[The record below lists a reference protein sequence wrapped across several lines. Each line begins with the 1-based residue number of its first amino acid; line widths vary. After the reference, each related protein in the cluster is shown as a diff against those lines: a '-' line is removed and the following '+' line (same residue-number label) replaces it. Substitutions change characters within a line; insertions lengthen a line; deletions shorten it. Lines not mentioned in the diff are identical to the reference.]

1 MSILQIVGSVCFG
14 FVIGWVLRFIL
25 AHAKEITV
33 SSLTTVVSAV
43 GGGAVTA
50 FFDREGD
57 MFSCYSI
64 GLAAGFLLHVLLL
77 DVDDKT
83 GEVKYRRRQR

>member
-1 MSILQIVGSVCFG
+1 MIILHTIGAACFG

-25 AHAKEITV
+25 AFAKEITV
-33 SSLTTVVSAV
+33 GSLSTIVSAV

-50 FFDREGD
+50 LFDRTGG

-64 GLAAGFLLHVLLL
+64 GLAVGFLSHVLLL
-77 DVDDKT
+77 DVNNK
-83 GEVKYRRRQR
+83 GEIKYPWRQK

>member
-1 MSILQIVGSVCFG
+1 MTILKIIGAGCFG

-25 AHAKEITV
+25 AFAKEISVGSLSTV
-33 SSLTTVVSAV
+33 ISAV

-50 FFDREGD
+50 LFDRDGV

-64 GLAAGFLLHVLLL
+64 GLAVGFLLHVLLL

-83 GEVKYRRRQR
+83 GGMKYPWRQK